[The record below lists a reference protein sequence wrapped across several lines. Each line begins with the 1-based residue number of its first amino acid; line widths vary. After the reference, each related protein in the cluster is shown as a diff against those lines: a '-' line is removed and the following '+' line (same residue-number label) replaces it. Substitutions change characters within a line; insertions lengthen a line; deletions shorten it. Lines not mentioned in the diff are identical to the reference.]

1 MADVALTLPTDTP
14 HIAFESRQYELFGQP
29 ISQGIR
35 RRRMGIGAVV
45 VIVWAGLMLLILVG
59 ICGLPLINQYIG
71 LIYVAPPAG
80 ALVLAFRVDETGRMA
95 ANTFYDWLLSR
106 LPGRRRIIRNPLSA
120 HPHRQRQV
128 VRMIV
133 VAEIRH
139 APPGQDRAGRRKT
152 KSRGERA

>member
-1 MADVALTLPTDTP
+1 MALTLPTDTA

-80 ALVLAFRVDETGRMA
+80 ALVLAYRVDETGRMA
-95 ANTFYDWLLSR
+95 ANTSYDWLLSR
-106 LPGRRRIIRNPLSA
+106 LPGRRRIIRNPLA
-120 HPHRQRQV
+120 AQPDRQRQV
-128 VRMIV
+128 VRINV

-139 APPGQDRAGRRKT
+139 APARRDEKDRRAT
-152 KSRGERA
+152 QSRGERA

>member
-1 MADVALTLPTDTP
+1 MALTLPTDTA

-45 VIVWAGLMLLILVG
+45 VVVWAGLMLLILVG

-80 ALVLAFRVDETGRMA
+80 ALVLAYRVDETGRMA
-95 ANTFYDWLLSR
+95 VNSFYDWLRSR

-133 VAEIRH
+133 VAKIRH
-139 APPGQDRAGRRKT
+139 APQGSDGTAQRKT
-152 KSRGERA
+152 TSRGKRA